1 MTDTAIPKTAGGPA
15 TDIASGAP
23 GAELVPGAPQ
33 DVSGAP
39 EGVPGTP
46 QDVPSA
52 PEDGTSCG
60 ADVPAPGRSYA
71 KLAAD
76 ESRED
81 YSLRYAPHS
90 FRRWSPATVAGT
102 ALGGI
107 AYLADFAIGASIVF
121 TYGFTSGFASIL
133 AAATIIFLTGIPIA
147 RACAKYGLDMDLI
160 TRGAGFG
167 YFGSTL
173 TSLIYASFT
182 FIFFALEGSI
192 MAQAMHQAIGLPVQ
206 VGYLVTTLIVI
217 PIVFRGMGALA
228 KVQAW
233 TQPVWIIGMVL
244 PFVVLA
250 FEAPD
255 AWGAFGSFGGTE
267 GAGSGFSWVGFGLGT
282 GVALSLIAQIGEQA
296 DYLRFMP
303 AKTEANKRR
312 WNLAVLAA
320 GPGWVII
327 GAAKQLGGA
336 LLAFVALE
344 AVGKTHALEPIA
356 PQIEALKPWL
366 GSFALPAAALFVI
379 VSQIKIN
386 VTNAYSG
393 SLSWSNF
400 FSRITHRHPGR
411 VWYIFL
417 NLVIA
422 LTLMEMNMFAALN
435 KLLGFYSNV
444 GIAWIAAVAADLVIN
459 KRIGLSPPY
468 IEFKRAY
475 LYSVNPAGFGA
486 MVIASTVSILA
497 FFGLFGTYAEAFS
510 TFIAAGLSLTLC
522 PLIAWATKGKYYL
535 ARPNPV
541 NGPGVEVADITA
553 THTCSVCETAYELP
567 DIADCPVQSGPIC
580 SLCCSLDAECGD
592 VCRKD
597 PADGP
602 VLMPMPT
609 LRNGAMQA

>member
-1 MTDTAIPKTAGGPA
+1 MTDTVTRDTEA
-15 TDIASGAP
+15 AP
-23 GAELVPGAPQ
+23 PR
-33 DVSGAP
+33 
-39 EGVPGTP
+39 
-46 QDVPSA
+46 
-52 PEDGTSCG
+52 
-60 ADVPAPGRSYA
+60 RSYA

-81 YSLRYAPHS
+81 FSLRYAPHS
-90 FRRWSPATVAGT
+90 YRRWSPTMVAST

-121 TYGFTSGFASIL
+121 TYGFTSGLASIL
-133 AAATIIFLTGIPIA
+133 CAATIIFLTGIPIA

-192 MAQAMHQAIGLPVQ
+192 MAQAMHEVVGLPLP
-206 VGYLVTTLIVI
+206 VGYLLTTLIVI

-233 TQPVWIIGMVL
+233 TQPVWLIGLVL
-244 PFVVLA
+244 PFVILA
-250 FEAPD
+250 FHSP
-255 AWGAFGSFGGTE
+255 GSFGDFTHFGGTE
-267 GAGSGFSWVGFGLGT
+267 GAGSGFSWLGFGLGT

-303 AKTEANKRR
+303 AKTEQNRTR

-356 PQIEALKPWL
+356 PQVEALKPWL
-366 GSFALPAAALFVI
+366 GSVALPAAALFVV

-417 NLVIA
+417 NLAIA

-459 KRIGLSPPY
+459 KRIGWSPKY

-475 LYSVNPAGFGA
+475 LYAVNPAGFGA
-486 MVIASTVSILA
+486 MVIASAVSIVA
-497 FFGLFGTYAEAFS
+497 FFGVFGAYAEAFS
-510 TFIAAGLSLTLC
+510 TFIAAGLALTLC
-522 PLIAWATKGKYYL
+522 PLIAWATKGRYYL

-541 NGPGVEVADITA
+541 NGPDVDLSDIAAVTA
-553 THTCSVCETAYELP
+553 THTCGVCETAYELP
-567 DIADCPVQSGPIC
+567 DIADCPVQAGPIC
-580 SLCCSLDAECGD
+580 SLCCSLDDACGD

-597 PADGP
+597 PQSGP

-609 LRNGAMQA
+609 VRTG

>member
-1 MTDTAIPKTAGGPA
+1 MTDTATPKTAEAPAGIPAAPA
-15 TDIASGAP
+15 T
-23 GAELVPGAPQ
+23 EVPAGPDA
-33 DVSGAP
+33 
-39 EGVPGTP
+39 
-46 QDVPSA
+46 
-52 PEDGTSCG
+52 
-60 ADVPAPGRSYA
+60 PAPGRSYA

-90 FRRWSPATVAGT
+90 FRRWSPSTVAGT

-121 TYGFTSGFASIL
+121 TYGFTSGLASIL

-147 RACAKYGLDMDLI
+147 RACAKYGLDMDLV

-192 MAQAMHQAIGLPVQ
+192 MAQAMHQAVGLPVEA
-206 VGYLVTTLIVI
+206 GYLLTTLIVI
-217 PIVFRGMGALA
+217 PVVFRGMGALA

-233 TQPVWIIGMVL
+233 TQPIWIIGMVL

-250 FEAPD
+250 FEAPE
-255 AWGAFGSFGGTE
+255 AWGAFGSFGGTQ
-267 GAGSGFSWVGFGLGT
+267 GAGSGFSWIGFGLGT

-303 AKTEANKRR
+303 ARTESNKRR

-320 GPGWVII
+320 GPGWVVI

-366 GSFALPAAALFVI
+366 GSFALPAAAVFVI

-400 FSRITHRHPGR
+400 FSRITHKHPGR

-417 NLVIA
+417 NLAIA

-459 KRIGLSPPY
+459 KRIGLSPRY

-475 LYSVNPAGFGA
+475 LYAVNPAGFGA
-486 MVIASTVSILA
+486 MVIASAVSILA
-497 FFGLFGTYAEAFS
+497 FFGLFGRYAEAFS
-510 TFIAAGLSLTLC
+510 TFVAAGLSLTLC

-553 THTCSVCETAYELP
+553 SHTCAVCETAYELP
-567 DIADCPVQSGPIC
+567 DIADCPVQAGPIC

-592 VCRKD
+592 VCRKQ
-597 PADGP
+597 PSAGP

-609 LRNGAMQA
+609 VRTAAEAQ

>member
-1 MTDTAIPKTAGGPA
+1 MTETALPT
-15 TDIASGAP
+15 TAP
-23 GAELVPGAPQ
+23 GTPQPPGAPQ
-33 DVSGAP
+33 P
-39 EGVPGTP
+39 PG
-46 QDVPSA
+46 
-52 PEDGTSCG
+52 
-60 ADVPAPGRSYA
+60 PGPRRHYA
-71 KLAAD
+71 RLAAD

-81 YSLRYAPHS
+81 FSLRYAPHAY
-90 FRRWSPATVAGT
+90 RRWSPTMVAST

-121 TYGFTSGFASIL
+121 TYGFTSGLASIL
-133 AAATIIFLTGIPIA
+133 CAATLIFLTGIPIA
-147 RACAKYGLDMDLI
+147 RACATYGLDMDLI

-192 MAQAMHQAIGLPVQ
+192 MAQAMHEVTGLPLPA
-206 VGYLVTTLIVI
+206 GYLLTTLIVI

-233 TQPVWIIGMVL
+233 TQPVWLIGLVL

-250 FEAPD
+250 FESP
-255 AWGAFGSFGGTE
+255 GSFSAFTHFGGTE
-267 GAGSGFSWVGFGLGT
+267 GAGSGFDWLGFGLGT

-303 AKTEANKRR
+303 AKTEANRKR

-320 GPGWVII
+320 GPGWVVI

-356 PQIEALKPWL
+356 PQVEALRPWL
-366 GSFALPAAALFVI
+366 GSVALPAAAVFVV

-400 FSRITHRHPGR
+400 FSRVTHRHPGR

-417 NLVIA
+417 NLAIA
-422 LTLMEMNMFAALN
+422 LTLMELNMFAALN
-435 KLLGFYSNV
+435 KLLGFYSNI

-459 KRIGLSPPY
+459 KRVGWSPKY

-475 LYSVNPAGFGA
+475 LYAVNPAGFGA
-486 MVIASTVSILA
+486 MLVASTVSILA
-497 FFGLFGTYAEAFS
+497 FFGLFGRYAEAFS
-510 TFIAAGLSLTLC
+510 TFIAAGLALLLC
-522 PLIAWATKGKYYL
+522 PLIAWATKGRYYL

-541 NGPGVEVADITA
+541 NGPDAAVDDVTA
-553 THTCSVCETAYELP
+553 THTCAVCATAYELP
-567 DIADCPVQSGPIC
+567 DIADCPVQAGPIC

-592 VCRKD
+592 VCTKA
-597 PADGP
+597 PTGEP
-602 VLMPMPT
+602 VALPMPT
-609 LRNGAMQA
+609 VRQG